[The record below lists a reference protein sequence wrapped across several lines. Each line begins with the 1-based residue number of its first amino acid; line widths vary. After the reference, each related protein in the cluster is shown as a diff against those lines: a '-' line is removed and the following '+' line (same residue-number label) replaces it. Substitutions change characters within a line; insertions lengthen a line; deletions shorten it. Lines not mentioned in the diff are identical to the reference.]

1 MRSGLHG
8 TFATLLLM
16 VPVLSIPALAIFG
29 IPQFAP
35 VVASPLDESP
45 GRDRERR
52 VGQSARPAN
61 ESFPEDL
68 EDAPS
73 FGSEPIDRTSN
84 VAPVRPG
91 EAAPFS
97 RSGRAVPNKSSSFD
111 AAESRFNNTKP
122 RGADDAA
129 AEEGRRLAF
138 AHVKGYPPGAV
149 RRADN
154 DDGAADEHR
163 PSPFGD
169 DSLKTRP
176 NERPNNDARDNPFD
190 SKQSAPPEFRPPQFQ
205 RTSMPGSGTSQ
216 PPRAF
221 QRQPGSPP
229 EGDADARP
237 AATVTEDEPLT
248 WPSAVRRLNE
258 LEIRN
263 FRLQPGHRE
272 NQFVFICSYTPS
284 DSPRVSYRFEAEA
297 DEPLKAV
304 EKVLEQIVE
313 WQQRR

>member
-73 FGSEPIDRTSN
+73 FGSEPTDRKSN
-84 VAPVRPG
+84 TAPVRPG
-91 EAAPFS
+91 ESVPFS
-97 RSGRAVPNKSSSFD
+97 RSGRAVPNKGSSFD

-122 RGADDAA
+122 RGADAGA
-129 AEEGRRLAF
+129 AEE
-138 AHVKGYPPGAV
+138 Y
-149 RRADN
+149 
-154 DDGAADEHR
+154 R
-163 PSPFGD
+163 PSPFGE
-169 DSLKTRP
+169 DSFKTRP
-176 NERPNNDARDNPFD
+176 NDRSNSDARDNPFD

-205 RTSMPGSGTSQ
+205 RPPASGSGTSQ
-216 PPRAF
+216 NPRAF
-221 QRQPGSPP
+221 QRQQGSPP
-229 EGDADARP
+229 EADAHARP
-237 AATVTEDEPLT
+237 AVTDTEPLT
-248 WPSAVRRLNE
+248 WTSAVRRLNE

>member
-73 FGSEPIDRTSN
+73 FGSEPIDRKSN
-84 VAPVRPG
+84 VTPGRPG
-91 EAAPFS
+91 DSAPFT
-97 RSGRAVPNKSSSFD
+97 RSGRAVPNKSSTFD

-122 RGADDAA
+122 RGADEGAA
-129 AEEGRRLAF
+129 ADF
-138 AHVKGYPPGAV
+138 
-149 RRADN
+149 
-154 DDGAADEHR
+154 R
-163 PSPFGD
+163 PSPFGE
-169 DSLKTRP
+169 DSFKTRP
-176 NERPNNDARDNPFD
+176 NDRPNNDARDNPFD

-237 AATVTEDEPLT
+237 AVADAVAEPLT